1 MAFVDVIKGLLGKT
15 GEELAAQPG
24 FDFQADSH
32 GLNFYLPKAAFV
44 ALQEGRGST
53 LQKVQ
58 LITLRMLEE
67 QGLANPLPNGF
78 MVLEADLA
86 GLEAEQADLLRLPP
100 RSPGLQNNNV
110 AKRNAFERVINL
122 VLPVLQQTQRSDYQN
137 RFLRLMDR
145 LLLSQ
150 VLTHSHQ

>member
-1 MAFVDVIKGLLGKT
+1 MAFVDVIKGLLGKA

-58 LITLRMLEE
+58 LC
-67 QGLANPLPNGF
+67 
-78 MVLEADLA
+78 
-86 GLEAEQADLLRLPP
+86 
-100 RSPGLQNNNV
+100 
-110 AKRNAFERVINL
+110 
-122 VLPVLQQTQRSDYQN
+122 
-137 RFLRLMDR
+137 
-145 LLLSQ
+145 
-150 VLTHSHQ
+150 